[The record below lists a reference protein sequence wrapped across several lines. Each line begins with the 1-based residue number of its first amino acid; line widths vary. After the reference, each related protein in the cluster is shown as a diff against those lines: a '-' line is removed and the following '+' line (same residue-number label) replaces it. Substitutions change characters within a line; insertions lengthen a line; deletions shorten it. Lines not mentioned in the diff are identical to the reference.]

1 MAILQRRFLSY
12 LKAILKGAGDA
23 PDQAWRHDPVLG
35 VIAPDLAEATAG
47 GFRLS
52 GREAATAAAAGTP
65 LRALGSVFA
74 DGILLGGVAPETERR
89 IVALKLGFPH
99 MPATTA
105 AVVTQGFGIR
115 IAQGDVL
122 DVYASHGLSRDTKP
136 FARSWDFER
145 INRRAEGLS
154 AALSA
159 PGGPAALHFA
169 TRCSAVLAWLR
180 AAHGDRSAVLAELP
194 MKRSLFFHW
203 WGCFRHLGL
212 LGLADPG
219 PELFRHSKVGP
230 AREARI
236 VVDRLQ
242 HPERPDSFYV
252 GRLAAQG
259 VCVKRNAVAKILAKW
274 DLAAWSPAF
283 VSDLERLETDEWNG
297 PAPAPAPPSLPPPRL
312 AEELFARLLTAAA
325 DHPLPFAAPGLPVL
339 WAYLEEL
346 GIVPLLAAMG
356 LTAPEGRER
365 YSWLD
370 LLLFDI
376 GRRFLGVPTL
386 TAACEREGPE
396 LPWFAHLYSPPC
408 NDTVLAGLAR
418 ISEEQVAQLRAW
430 LVERLAQ
437 LGLGSGKRIAFDF
450 HQIDLDVLL
459 GRLRG
464 FGKGP
469 SAKKKL
475 CWTAFRP
482 HIAWDVEN
490 GTLLV
495 AEFRKGSARGT
506 TTVRR
511 FVGDYILPVFRG
523 LFETVYLDSEYT
535 GKDVWTF
542 VLDGDTGMG
551 AVLTACLRQNSL
563 VRKARDAFLADNEGK
578 PGFWRQHDDKHEFTA
593 ETFPLRWSPPD
604 SKENAP
610 KLELSCVVKRNVLN
624 GRLRVFGS
632 SREAVT
638 SEEILRDYSSRWT
651 VENGIKDLIAS
662 YCLDACPGT
671 EPHHVD
677 VHFLV
682 TTICRTLYRMVE
694 RDLGG
699 KLSNPD
705 GTVKTLDRMRDILF
719 RQGAA
724 TLAREGDEL
733 VVRFLGPYRVNPTN
747 MLRDW
752 FGTVA
757 QRHRDGIALL
767 GGMRLRF
774 ELQPPRGE
782 EYHNTGRKV
791 DLAETKNCGE
801 NPGNA

>member
-1 MAILQRRFLSY
+1 MATLHGRFLGY
-12 LKAILKGAGDA
+12 LKAMLEGAGET
-23 PDQAWRHDPVLG
+23 PDETWRHDSMLG
-35 VIAPDLAEATAG
+35 LIAPDLAGAAAG

-52 GREAATAAAAGTP
+52 GREAAAAAAAGSP
-65 LRALGSVFA
+65 LGALGSVFA
-74 DGILLGGVAPETERR
+74 AGILQTGIQPETERR
-89 IVALKLGFPH
+89 VVALKLGFPH
-99 MPATTA
+99 LPATTA
-105 AVVTQGFGIR
+105 AVVMQGFGIR
-115 IAQGDVL
+115 IDQSVVL
-122 DVYASHGLSRDTKP
+122 GVYASHGLSRDTKP
-136 FARSWDFER
+136 LARTWDFGQ
-145 INRRAEGLS
+145 INRRAEGL
-154 AALSA
+154 ATALA
-159 PGGPAALHFA
+159 DPGGAAARHFA
-169 TRCSAVLAWLR
+169 ARYDAVVAWLR
-180 AAHGDRSAVLAELP
+180 ADWGDRSAVLAGLP

-203 WGCFRHLGL
+203 WGCFRRLGL

-219 PELFRHSKVGP
+219 PELFRLSKVGP

-259 VCVKRNAVAKILAKW
+259 VCVKRNAVAKIFGKWELAS
-274 DLAAWSPAF
+274 WSSAF
-283 VSDLERLETDEWNG
+283 VSDLERLETDQWDG
-297 PAPAPAPPSLPPPRL
+297 PDPVPEPPPLPTPRL
-312 AEELFARLLTAAA
+312 AEEMFVHVLAAAA
-325 DHPLPFAAPGLPVL
+325 DHALPFAAPGLPVL

-356 LTAPEGRER
+356 LASPEGRER

-376 GRRFLGVPTL
+376 GRRFLGIPTL

-396 LPWFAHLYSPPC
+396 LPWFAHLHSPPC
-408 NDTVLAGLAR
+408 SDTVLLGLGR
-418 ISEEQVAQLRAW
+418 ISGDQVAQLRAW
-430 LVERLAQ
+430 LVARLAQ
-437 LGLGSGKRIAFDF
+437 LGLGSGKRVAFDF
-450 HQIDLDVLL
+450 HQIDQDVQWD
-459 GRLRG
+459 RLRR

-469 SAKKKL
+469 SPKKKL
-475 CWTAFRP
+475 CWSAFRP

-542 VLDGDTGMG
+542 VLDGDGGMG

-563 VRKARDAFLADNEGK
+563 VRKARDAFLAANEGRD
-578 PGFWRQHDDKHEFTA
+578 GFWTYYDEEHEFTA
-593 ETFPLRWSPPD
+593 DTFPLCWTNPD
-604 SKENAP
+604 GDGNVREL
-610 KLELSCVVKRNVLN
+610 KLNCVVKRNVLN
-624 GRLRVFGS
+624 GSMRVFGS
-632 SREAVT
+632 SRDPVA
-638 SEEILRDYSSRWT
+638 SADILRDYSSRWT

-662 YCLDACPGT
+662 YCLDAVPGT
-671 EPHHVD
+671 DPHHVD

-682 TTICRTLYRMVE
+682 ATICRTLYRMVE
-694 RDLGG
+694 RDLGPA
-699 KLSNPD
+699 LANPD

-724 TLAREGDEL
+724 TLARDGDDL
-733 VVRFLGPYRVNPTN
+733 VVRFLNPYRVGPTT

-752 FGTVA
+752 FETVA
-757 QRHRDGIALL
+757 LRHRDGIALL

-774 ELQPPRGE
+774 EMQPPRGE

-791 DLAETKNCGE
+791 DLAETKIG
-801 NPGNA
+801 GGDRRDA